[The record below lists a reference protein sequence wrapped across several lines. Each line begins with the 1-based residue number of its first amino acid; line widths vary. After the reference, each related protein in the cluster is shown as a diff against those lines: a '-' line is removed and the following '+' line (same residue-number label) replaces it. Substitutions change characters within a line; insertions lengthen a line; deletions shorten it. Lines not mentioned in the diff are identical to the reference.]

1 MTDDKYK
8 PQRKYNQRQAERG
21 MVSVRVWV
29 PADKAGMVTAYAEK
43 LRKEHKLCDPKN

>member
-8 PQRKYNQRQAERG
+8 PQRTYAKRQAERG

-29 PADKAGMVTAYAEK
+29 PASMAGMVTAYAQK
-43 LRKEHKLCDPKN
+43 LRDDHKGVKP